1 MAALPAGSFANLTD
15 CTTLKRLSSL
25 RFFPEWE
32 GRLSHAVQNGVASL
46 ADLPPRALKA
56 QAQTSFVYPLSS
68 ALYCD
73 GTRLQ
78 MWDVLHLRRLCRCM
92 LSDSGEIL
100 GLRPPSATTHVV
112 TQPAQVAAAL
122 LGVEWPTPRWPL
134 YVFLAGAMACLLTS
148 ATCHLLAACSSEVHA
163 QSAMAMSPDAQDGGA
178 SCRDGTCRLGGV

>member
-1 MAALPAGSFANLTD
+1 MAHSWG
-15 CTTLKRLSSL
+15 
-25 RFFPEWE
+25 
-32 GRLSHAVQNGVASL
+32 
-46 ADLPPRALKA
+46 
-56 QAQTSFVYPLSS
+56 
-68 ALYCD
+68 
-73 GTRLQ
+73 
-78 MWDVLHLRRLCRCM
+78 VLHLPRLCRRM

-163 QSAMAMSPDAQDGGA
+163 QSAMAMSPDSQDGGTSIVTVHA
-178 SCRDGTCRLGGV
+178 GWVVSEVQLTQFMSCGLRRSTGLCGGWTTPVCHLTPSPCPVIIR